1 MKAIVVEQTGGPE
14 QLTLSERP
22 DPRPGPGELVVD
34 VGAAGV
40 NFIDIYQ
47 RQGIYPRALPYVP
60 GSEGAGRVSA
70 VGDGVDVRVGER
82 VAWAMVDGAG
92 YAEQVV
98 VPAERAVVLPDELD
112 TETAAAL
119 MLQGLTAHFLAT
131 STYAVQPGEFALIHA
146 GAGGVGLLLTQLV
159 VARGGRVIST
169 TSSAE
174 KAELSRAA
182 GAQTVIDYTYE
193 DVAAR
198 VRELTGG
205 DGVAVAFDGVGA
217 ATFDA
222 SLDSLRPRGSL
233 VLFGAAS
240 GPVAP
245 LDPQVLNAK
254 GSLWLTR
261 PTLSH
266 YIATRDELLERTNEL
281 LGWVADGSLQVRV
294 GARYPLA
301 EAARA
306 HEDLAARRTTGKLLL
321 QT

>member
-60 GSEGAGRVSA
+60 GSEGAGLVSA
-70 VGDGVDVRVGER
+70 VGDGVDVRVGDR

-92 YAEQVV
+92 YAERVV

-159 VARGGRVIST
+159 VARGGRVITT
-169 TSSAE
+169 TSNAE

>member
-182 GAQTVIDYTYE
+182 GAQTVIDYTHE
-193 DVAAR
+193 DVGAR